1 MASNPY
7 DTLGVSPQASEAEI
21 QKAYRKLAKQLHPD
35 LNPGDKTAEDKFK
48 KITSAYAIIGNAEK
62 RSRYDKGEIDESG
75 TERPP
80 QDFYRN
86 HADQDAGFR
95 YHSSAG
101 FEDIDDLSELFRGA
115 AGQRRGFR
123 FTMRG
128 ADLRYHLEIEFL
140 EAVNGTK
147 KRVSLPGGKLLEI
160 DIPTGV
166 LDGQVLRLKGKG
178 EAGVEG
184 APPGDALIEISVK
197 PHPFFSRAGD
207 DIKLQLPIRIDE
219 AVLGADVEVPTVS
232 GKVLLTIPKASS
244 SGRVLRLRGKG
255 VKNTAAG
262 TIGDQLVE
270 ISIVLPA
277 TVDTELEAAMKQWRA
292 THPYT
297 RVRNF

>member
-62 RSRYDKGEIDESG
+62 RTRYDKGEIDESG
-75 TERPP
+75 AERPP

-115 AGQRRGFR
+115 AGQRGGFR
-123 FTMRG
+123 FAMRG

-140 EAVNGTK
+140 EAVNGAK

-160 DIPTGV
+160 DIPAGV

-178 EAGVEG
+178 EPGVEG
-184 APPGDALIEISVK
+184 APPGDARIEISVK

-207 DIKLQLPIRIDE
+207 DIKLQLPIGIDE

-232 GKVLLTIPKASS
+232 GKVLLKIPKASS
-244 SGRVLRLRGKG
+244 GGRVLRLRGKG
-255 VKNTAAG
+255 VKNTATG

-277 TVDTELEAAMKQWRA
+277 TVDADLEAAMKQWRA

-297 RVRNF
+297 PVRNF